1 METVKLSRI
10 VMRLT
15 PELYPSLTDF
25 ELDSDII
32 LMYGF
37 EQLQSHDVLEIIQ
50 YSINEHRKNALLH

>member
-15 PELYPSLTDF
+15 PELYASLTNF

-32 LMYGF
+32 LMYGV
-37 EQLQSHDVLEIIQ
+37 EKLQAEDVLEIIQ
-50 YSINEHRKNALLH
+50 HSINEHRKNALLH

>member
-10 VMRLT
+10 VTKLT
-15 PELYPSLTDF
+15 PELYSSLTDF

-37 EQLQSHDVLEIIQ
+37 EQLQVQDVLEIIQ
-50 YSINEHRKNALLH
+50 HSIYEHRKNALLH